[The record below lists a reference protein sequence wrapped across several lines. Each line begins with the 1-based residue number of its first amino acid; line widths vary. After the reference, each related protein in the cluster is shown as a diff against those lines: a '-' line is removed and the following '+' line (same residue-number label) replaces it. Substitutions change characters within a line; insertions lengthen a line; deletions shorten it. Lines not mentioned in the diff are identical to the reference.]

1 MTDSSTF
8 GERAELS
15 GTQLVQLTP
24 EELQAMLQA
33 AGRAAAEE
41 TLKSLRD
48 SDAIPTNRLLA
59 SASASRPTLVAFCGV
74 SGALL
79 LHLWVVL
86 GLFFSFLLVRR
97 LSGTAWCLTT
107 REPHVAGWPCRVGRA
122 RGERK
127 NVWCCLVR

>member
-8 GERAELS
+8 GERAEVS

-24 EELQAMLQA
+24 EQLQAMLQA

-48 SDAIPTNRLLA
+48 SDAIPTNRLPA
-59 SASASRPTLVAFCGV
+59 SASAGRPTLVAFCGV

-86 GLFFSFLLVRR
+86 GLFSFSACPAAVWHGLVPHN
-97 LSGTAWCLTT
+97 SGTT
-107 REPHVAGWPCRVGRA
+107 RGWVAVESVGHVVRGRMFGVA
-122 RGERK
+122 
-127 NVWCCLVR
+127 

>member
-1 MTDSSTF
+1 MTDSSTL
-8 GERAELS
+8 GERAEVS

-24 EELQAMLQA
+24 EQLQAMLQA

-48 SDAIPTNRLLA
+48 SDAIPTNRLPA
-59 SASASRPTLVAFCGV
+59 SASAGRPTLVAFCGV

-86 GLFFSFLLVRR
+86 GLFFSFLLSCTVSQEYETSTVVSARAHEFQ
-97 LSGTAWCLTT
+97 L
-107 REPHVAGWPCRVGRA
+107 GRI
-122 RGERK
+122 
-127 NVWCCLVR
+127 V

>member
-1 MTDSSTF
+1 MTDSSTL
-8 GERAELS
+8 GERAEVS

-24 EELQAMLQA
+24 EQLQAMLQA

-48 SDAIPTNRLLA
+48 SDAIPTNRLPT
-59 SASASRPTLVAFCGV
+59 SASAGRPTLLAFCGV
-74 SGALL
+74 SGAL

-86 GLFFSFLLVRR
+86 GLFFLFC
-97 LSGTAWCLTT
+97 LSGGCLARLGASQLGNHTWLGG
-107 REPHVAGWPCRVGRA
+107 RRVGRA

>member
-8 GERAELS
+8 GERAEVS
-15 GTQLVQLTP
+15 GTQLVQLSP
-24 EELQAMLQA
+24 EQLQAMLQA

-48 SDAIPTNRLLA
+48 SDAIPTNRLPA
-59 SASASRPTLVAFCGV
+59 SASAGRPTRVAFCGV

-86 GLFFSFLLVRR
+86 GFVFLFC
-97 LSGTAWCLTT
+97 LSGSCLARLGASQLGTT
-107 REPHVAGWPCRVGRA
+107 RGWVAVESVMHVVSGRMF
-122 RGERK
+122 
-127 NVWCCLVR
+127 WCCLVR